1 MPVFLVDKSKQIV
14 IVSITTV
21 VSVSIMAWS
30 QKAVLLIWGVQGRM
44 GPAGQIL
51 QNHHLNPK
59 YFTHISKLACARATC
74 SVVPPAGVQRDRA
87 FSH

>member
-1 MPVFLVDKSKQIV
+1 MPVFLVDKSRQIV
-14 IVSITTV
+14 IVSLTTV

-30 QKAVLLIWGVQGRM
+30 QQAVLLIWRVQGRM
-44 GPAGQIL
+44 GPAGQIP
-51 QNHHLNPK
+51 QNHHLNTK

-74 SVVPPAGVQRDRA
+74 SVVPPAGVQRDGV